1 MALFPIL
8 LFLVFFLMAVQGRVV
23 VPGQAEGVGGGC
35 SMAAALPVD
44 QAASVAAAVVD
55 LAAVAAASAAADR
68 RGAGDGWTFS
78 EPDRQRIA
86 DAIRAVEARTS
97 GEIVCVVARACG
109 TLPDHCCPVVVTGGP
124 ARRRVAGARR
134 VGLSAA
140 QLIGVQSGIALL
152 AFLVLHH
159 MPLRM
164 ALVPRRVKQ
173 RRAARLA
180 RTQFLGQGC
189 ANGRP
194 HRHPDLCRNGRTSR
208 GDHCRRGHQRGC

>member
-1 MALFPIL
+1 MA
-8 LFLVFFLMAVQGRVV
+8 GH
-23 VPGQAEGVGGGC
+23 
-35 SMAAALPVD
+35 
-44 QAASVAAAVVD
+44 
-55 LAAVAAASAAADR
+55 
-68 RGAGDGWTFS
+68 FS

-97 GEIVCVVARACG
+97 GEIVCVVARACEPY
-109 TLPDHCCPVVVTGGP
+109 LIIAALWSSLTGLLGGGLL
-124 ARRRVAGARR
+124 VLGG

-159 MPLRM
+159 MPLRI

-180 RTQFLGQGC
+180 RTQSLEQGLHQT
-189 ANGRP
+189 ANRTGILIFAAMAEHHVEIIADAGINAVVDP
-194 HRHPDLCRNGRTSR
+194 GTWDSIVDGFTSHMKQGRTVDAFLDAISAA
-208 GDHCRRGHQRGC
+208 GAELDGHFPRQPDDRDELPNHLVEI